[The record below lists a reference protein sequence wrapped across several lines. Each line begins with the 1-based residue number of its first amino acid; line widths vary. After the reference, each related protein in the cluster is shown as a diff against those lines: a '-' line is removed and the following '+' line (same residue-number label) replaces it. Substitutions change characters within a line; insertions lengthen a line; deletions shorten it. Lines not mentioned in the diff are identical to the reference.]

1 MLATW
6 ISLFLRLFSKSS
18 KEWMPLV
25 SISVTAAIIWLLNY
39 YQFIINYSYVY
50 ILCIYIFNF
59 KFNVLN
65 VSRSYRIGNFAN
77 FPVSVCIV
85 SVSCHVSGLHR
96 LKVLRD
102 ISTMRCC
109 ILGYSLDVLRISS
122 SVSHFNIL

>member
-6 ISLFLRLFSKSS
+6 ISLFLRLLSKSS

-39 YQFIINYSYVY
+39 LNSIININHEKVDE
-50 ILCIYIFNF
+50 
-59 KFNVLN
+59 
-65 VSRSYRIGNFAN
+65 RI
-77 FPVSVCIV
+77 S
-85 SVSCHVSGLHR
+85 